1 MTGPVAGGA
10 AEFEAKLAAFVKDK
24 RLYGAAAGVVHGDEL
39 AWSGGA
45 GFADVATGRPAAA
58 DTLFRIASITK
69 TFTGTA
75 IMQLRDGGKLD
86 LDDPAVQWLPE
97 LTASGTPQAIGRITI
112 RQLLSHESGLMS
124 EPPDTDW
131 TLLSPAYQAVAAENI
146 ARAAEIIAVI
156 GPNMQTKYCNLGY
169 QLLGEIVHR
178 AGGTP
183 YPAYVRREILDP
195 LGLSDTAFEPLGDA
209 LAARC
214 ATGYSARAFSDELE
228 VAPRVDAWA
237 EGGLWSSVEDLGRW
251 LSFQLRAH
259 GGQPDDSPVLAAESR
274 REMHKPRYLT
284 DETWTQAWGIS
295 WYATRKDGVTWVQHS
310 GGLHGFTSNACF
322 DTEHKV
328 GAMVLLNGEAD
339 APALAMELAGI
350 GRNLVRAS
358 APAVALPQPTPE
370 AYKPLLGLYCFPG
383 SAELR
388 QLEWRDGKLA
398 VLNPA
403 DRAESIPLL
412 PSGDPDTFVV
422 GPGFRDSGETVRFT
436 REPTGQVASVY
447 VGSATLLRLEPV
459 APEHGTGAEA

>member
-131 TLLSPAYQAVAAENI
+131 TLLSPAYQAVAAENL

-178 AGGTP
+178 ASGTP

-195 LGLSDTAFEPLGDA
+195 LGLSGTAFEPVDDA

-228 VAPRVDAWA
+228 IAPHVDAWA

-259 GGQPDDSPVLAAESR
+259 DDQPEDSPVLAAESR
-274 REMHKPRYLT
+274 RAMHRPRYLT

-295 WYATRKDGVTWVQHS
+295 WYAARKEGVTWVQHS

-322 DTEHKV
+322 DREHKV
-328 GAMVLLNGEAD
+328 GAVVLLNGEAE
-339 APALAMELAGI
+339 APALAMELAAI
-350 GRNLVRAS
+350 GRRLAQA
-358 APAVALPQPTPE
+358 APPKLALPQAAPE
-370 AYKPLLGLYCFPG
+370 EYKPLLGLYCFPG

-403 DRAESIPLL
+403 DRAESMPLL
-412 PSGDPDTFVV
+412 PAGDRDTFVV
-422 GPGFRDSGETVRFT
+422 GPGFRDSGETVRFS
-436 REPTGQVASVY
+436 RQATGQIASVY
-447 VGSATLLRLEPV
+447 IGSSTLLRLDPV
-459 APEHGTGAEA
+459 APERAT